1 MAMDGPRPE
10 YESRLAL
17 RRQAVQD
24 RDREDRAIALARLA
38 AAVAAVVLAFLAW
51 RSAAVSWW
59 WLALPAVVFLGLWIV
74 HGRILDGKRRAE
86 RAVEF
91 YALGLARIDDDWIGS
106 GSPGDRFQDD
116 DHPYAVDLDLFG
128 DGSLFQL
135 LSLARTRSGEETLAS
150 WLCAP
155 SAPGVVRGR
164 QEAVEAL
171 RNNLDLREELSI
183 LGEEVDVAIDPL
195 SMKRWGTAAPILNRL
210 WLRYVAMVSGL
221 LSFAALIGWMFFSTG
236 PWPALVLWSLQSI
249 LALALRRGVR
259 QVTGSLENPERD
271 LELLSRILRRLE
283 GERFEGGRLGELS
296 RRLATGGVPPS
307 RRIRRLARLAD
318 LLSAMHNQLFAP
330 FGLLLMW
337 STQFA
342 FAIEAWRH
350 EFGGDIPGWLD
361 AVGEFEALSS
371 LAGYAFEHP
380 GDPFPEIVEDEF
392 LVDGLELGHPLLSA
406 ERCIRNDVRL
416 DRSLRLLVVSGSNM
430 SGKSTLL
437 RTLGVNVVLALAGA
451 PVRADALKLSPVAVG
466 ATLRIQDSLQEGSSR
481 FYAEITRLRQI
492 MERTEGELPVLFL
505 IDEILAGTNSH
516 DRAIGAAGLIR
527 GLLHRSAAGLVTTHD
542 LALARLA
549 DDLGDLA
556 ANVHFE
562 DHLSDGRMQFDY
574 RLRPGVVQ
582 KSNALEL
589 MRSIGLDV

>member
-1 MAMDGPRPE
+1 MAKDGPRSE
-10 YESRLAL
+10 YQARLTQ
-17 RRQAVQD
+17 RRQAAQD
-24 RDREDRAIALARLA
+24 HDRHDRAVALARLMTAA
-38 AAVAAVVLAFLAW
+38 AAVFLAFFAW
-51 RSAAVSWW
+51 RSEAVSWW

-74 HGRILDGKRRAE
+74 HGRILEGRRRAE

-91 YALGLARIDDDWIGS
+91 YFRGLGRIDDEWIGS
-106 GSPGDRFQDD
+106 GSRGDSFLND
-116 DHPYAVDLDLFG
+116 DHPYAADLDLFG

-155 SAPGVVRGR
+155 SAPGVIRGR
-164 QEAVEAL
+164 QEAVDKL
-171 RNNLDLREELSI
+171 KGNLDLREDLSI
-183 LGEEVDVAIDPL
+183 LGEEVDVAIHPS
-195 SMKRWGTAAPILNRL
+195 SMKDWGVAPPILNRL
-210 WLRYVAMVSGL
+210 WLRYVAIGSGL
-221 LSFAALIGWMFFSTG
+221 LSLLALIGWMFFSTG
-236 PWPALVLWSLQSI
+236 PWPSLVLWTLQSI
-249 LALALRRGVR
+249 LALVLRRGVR
-259 QVTGSLENPERD
+259 QVTGSLEDPERD
-271 LELLSRILRRLE
+271 LELLSRILTRLE
-283 GERFEGGRLGELS
+283 EEQFQGGRLGELS
-296 RRLATGGVPPS
+296 ASLETGGVPPS
-307 RRIRRLARLAD
+307 RAIRRLARLTD
-318 LLSAMHNQLFAP
+318 LLNAMHNQLFAP

-337 STQFA
+337 TTQFA
-342 FAIEAWRH
+342 FAIEEWRQNY
-350 EFGGDIPGWLD
+350 GGEISGWLD

-371 LAGYAFEHP
+371 LAGYAYEHP
-380 GDPFPEIVEDEF
+380 VDPFPEIVEDRF
-392 LVDGLELGHPLLSA
+392 LVDGVDLGHPLLSA
-406 ERCIRNDVRL
+406 ARCIRNDVRL
-416 DRSLRLLVVSGSNM
+416 DSSLKLLVVSGSNM

-451 PVRADALKLSPVAVG
+451 PVRARSLKLSPVAVG

-492 MERTEGELPVLFL
+492 MERTGGELPVLFL

-527 GLLHRSAAGLVTTHD
+527 GLLDRSAAGLVTTHD
-542 LALARLA
+542 LALAKLA

-562 DHLSDGRMQFDY
+562 DHLSDGMMEFDY
-574 RLRPGVVQ
+574 RLRPGVVR